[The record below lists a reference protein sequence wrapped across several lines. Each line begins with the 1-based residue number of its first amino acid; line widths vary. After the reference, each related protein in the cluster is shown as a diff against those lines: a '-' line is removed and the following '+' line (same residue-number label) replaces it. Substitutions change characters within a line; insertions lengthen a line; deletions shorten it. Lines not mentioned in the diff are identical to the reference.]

1 MKKLV
6 LLLLSV
12 LILTACPN
20 SYDVPEK
27 AHLKINIVGL
37 DFFSEEADSLKSAP
51 MDVFSDFEHN
61 YPYTDLYL
69 SREGA
74 QYNISSGSI
83 GQGVST
89 YMTVGKYQVNGYGG
103 WASPLGIG
111 ELSFILPDQE
121 AVVETGTTNINLN
134 AIPDCGLIL
143 IADVHDQLKSAYIA
157 GEGIKGLEFPQTGY
171 FRYTYF
177 RPEATFQAHIIKKND
192 EEVVIDTKDL
202 STGTIYKFEVLEQ

>member
-1 MKKLV
+1 MKKIA

-12 LILTACPN
+12 FTLTACPN
-20 SYDVPEK
+20 SNEAPDWVPV
-27 AHLKINIVGL
+27 KINIVGL

-51 MDVFSDFEHN
+51 MDVFSEFEHIYAN
-61 YPYTDLYL
+61 TDIYL
-69 SREGA
+69 HREGA
-74 QYNISSGSI
+74 HYNISSGRI

-89 YMTVGKYQVNGYGG
+89 SMSVGKYHVNGYGG
-103 WASPLGIG
+103 YSSPLGLG

-121 AVVETGTTNINLN
+121 TVVETGTANINLN

-157 GEGIKGLEFPQTGY
+157 GEGNTGLQFSQSGY

-177 RPEATFQAHIIKKND
+177 SPEAAFQAHIIKKND
-192 EEVVIDTKDL
+192 EEVVIGTNDL
-202 STGTIYKFEVLEQ
+202 KKGRIYKFEILAQ